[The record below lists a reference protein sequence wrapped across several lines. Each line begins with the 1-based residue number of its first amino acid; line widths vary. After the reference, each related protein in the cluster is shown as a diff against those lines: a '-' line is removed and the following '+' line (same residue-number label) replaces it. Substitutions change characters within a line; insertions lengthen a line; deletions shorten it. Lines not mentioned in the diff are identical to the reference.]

1 MLTCQSGINVFEN
14 ITADIINKRQNEV
27 LQKRKELEKWL
38 QQFEE
43 VETIFQSNT
52 NFVMVKLS
60 CKATVFA
67 AKLEEK
73 FNMKIKAISGKFENY
88 CRISIL

>member
-14 ITADIINKRQNEV
+14 ITADIINKRQNEI
-27 LQKRKELEKWL
+27 LQKRIELEKWL

-43 VETIFQSNT
+43 VKTIFKSNT

-67 AKLEEK
+67 TRLETE
-73 FNMKIKAISGKFENY
+73 FNIKIKAMSGKFDNY
-88 CRISIL
+88 CRISVM